1 MNVAHPVAPRTFRW
15 LLILLI
21 SCLLSAG
28 ISATTA
34 RLATAKGG
42 EGPAEKSAAVRNDA
56 KVAEGEQA
64 AEAALTPD
72 AGQATTPDEK
82 RDDLSLPVEVPKMNL
97 LDLYFSG
104 GVLMYPITFMSFLV
118 VLFGLER
125 WLGLRRQKVL
135 PRELIGGLGRLGA
148 DKGGLDPRQAYRLC
162 QRCPSAAANVIKTML
177 LKVGR
182 PHSEL
187 EHAVAEANEREAAKL
202 YRNVRWLTLSASVTP
217 LMGLLG
223 TVQGMIMAFFV
234 TAHLPTGAN
243 KAQSLAQGI
252 YVALVTT
259 FGGLTVAIPAAMLA
273 HFFEGR
279 IQRLFGELDEMLLG
293 VLPQLERFE
302 GRLKVTKEQL
312 ELSELEPAHPRPPT
326 PLDAKR

>member
-1 MNVAHPVAPRTFRW
+1 MRVADAEALRAARW

-21 SCLLSAG
+21 LGVLWAG
-28 ISATTA
+28 IRATTA
-34 RLATAKGG
+34 GPAAAQGG
-42 EGPAEKSAAVRNDA
+42 EGPAGKSTAARDDA
-56 KVAEGEQA
+56 KVAEGERA
-64 AEAALTPD
+64 AD
-72 AGQATTPDEK
+72 ADLAPETGQKTTTEDGQREP
-82 RDDLSLPVEVPKMNL
+82 SLPMEVPRIKL

-148 DKGGLDPRQAYRLC
+148 DKGGLDPRQAYKLC
-162 QRCPSAAANVIKTML
+162 QKFPSAAANVIKAML

-187 EHAVAEANEREAAKL
+187 EHAVTEANDREAAKL

-234 TAHLPTGAN
+234 TANLPTGAN

-279 IQRLFGELDEMLLG
+279 IQWLFGELDEIMLGL
-293 VLPQLERFE
+293 LPQLERFE
-302 GRLKVTKEQL
+302 GRLKMSKEQL
-312 ELSELEPAHPRPPT
+312 ELSELDVARPRAQT